1 MEAIALSDTEFGTA
15 IYAED
20 SLIMVV
26 DDEDVVGTDLTPR
39 ALASQHRAVI
49 QQAIKTYRDKRGAD
63 YLSRAALIALA
74 CTLGLGLA
82 ILVLA
87 NVMPQFYRWL
97 DRQQDRWVPNVRI
110 QNFELLTA
118 AQLTTL
124 VQVITKVLHFVLV
137 LALLLF
143 YLSFMLSLL
152 PQTRAL
158 GQGVWGPFGAWCRR
172 CGMGLLA
179 TCPTYLASP
188 SF

>member
-1 MEAIALSDTEFGTA
+1 VEAIALSDTGFGTA

-87 NVMPQFYRWL
+87 NVMPQFYR
-97 DRQQDRWVPNVRI
+97 
-110 QNFELLTA
+110 
-118 AQLTTL
+118 
-124 VQVITKVLHFVLV
+124 
-137 LALLLF
+137 
-143 YLSFMLSLL
+143 
-152 PQTRAL
+152 
-158 GQGVWGPFGAWCRR
+158 
-172 CGMGLLA
+172 
-179 TCPTYLASP
+179 
-188 SF
+188 